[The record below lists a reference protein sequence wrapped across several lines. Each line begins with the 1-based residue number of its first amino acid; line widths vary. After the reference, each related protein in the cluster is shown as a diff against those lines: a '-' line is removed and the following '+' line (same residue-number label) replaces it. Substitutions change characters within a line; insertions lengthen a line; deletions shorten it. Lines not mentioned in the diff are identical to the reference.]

1 MSLTGIAKKVA
12 KKLAKTI
19 IAFPNSDKA
28 NAGLVMGMLGT
39 IIAVIIAILIGSQF
53 IDIGTDMMTDQNN
66 SEGLSALEN
75 LGTIFYMIIGI
86 VVLLPLVGL
95 GAFVLYMF
103 GGKKQ

>member
-1 MSLTGIAKKVA
+1 VIILSLTGIAKKIRRETA
-12 KKLAKTI
+12 ALLI
-19 IAFPNSDKA
+19 SDKA
-28 NAGLVMGMLGT
+28 NAGIVMSMLGT

-53 IDIGTDMMTDQNN
+53 ITIGADMMTEQNN
-66 SEGLSALEN
+66 TEGLSALGN
-75 LGTIFYMIIGI
+75 LETIFYMIIGI

>member
-1 MSLTGIAKKVA
+1 MSLIGIAKKVV
-12 KKLAKTI
+12 KKVTD
-19 IAFPNSDKA
+19 FVNSDKA

-53 IDIGTDMMTDQNN
+53 ISIGKDMMTDQNN
-66 SEGLSALEN
+66 SEGISALGN
-75 LGTIFYMIIGI
+75 LETIFYMIIGI

-103 GGKKQ
+103 GGRKQ